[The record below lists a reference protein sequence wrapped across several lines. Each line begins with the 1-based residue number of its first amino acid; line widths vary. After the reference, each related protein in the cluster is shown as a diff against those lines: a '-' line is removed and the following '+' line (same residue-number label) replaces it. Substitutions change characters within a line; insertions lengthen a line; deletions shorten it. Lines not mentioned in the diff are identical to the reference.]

1 MNDSFNKTKVPINNK
16 HLFENR
22 LKNELLESIRSDRD
36 GLNVLG
42 EATLT
47 NWRDAK
53 LSIVSGGMS
62 LAN

>member
-1 MNDSFNKTKVPINNK
+1 LNDSFNKTKMPINNK

-53 LSIVSGGMS
+53 
-62 LAN
+62 

>member
-1 MNDSFNKTKVPINNK
+1 MPINNK

-53 LSIVSGGMS
+53 
-62 LAN
+62 